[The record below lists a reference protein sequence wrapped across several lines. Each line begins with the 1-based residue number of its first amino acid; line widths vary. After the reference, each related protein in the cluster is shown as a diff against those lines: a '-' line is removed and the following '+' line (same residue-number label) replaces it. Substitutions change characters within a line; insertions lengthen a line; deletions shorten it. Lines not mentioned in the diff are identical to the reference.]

1 MAATSAFDQW
11 ATATLNQIGAPV
23 NSTNLATLQKWATK
37 ESGGSPMRW
46 NNPLNTTQ
54 PDTGS
59 VSAGA
64 TQASVQRYPTPAIGA
79 HATAVT
85 LTNGRYPGILAA
97 LRQSVPTASWLS
109 FDPKIT
115 QQLGTWGSGTNW
127 LGGPTPPTTNF
138 LASSPGGSSTSKSD
152 PCAGLTGF
160 AAAWCQIT
168 QFPAN
173 VAATSV
179 NPIGVIFAKVMY
191 IGSGIL
197 LVGGGMTLLV
207 IIVLKGSG
215 ATAAIG
221 GVAGAVT
228 PQGRALK
235 AVGAASK
242 TSASVKST
250 NAEITA
256 NRSSLAKR
264 KRTSTRKGI

>member
-127 LGGPTPPTTNF
+127 LGGATPPATNF
-138 LASSPGGSSTSKSD
+138 LTSATTPSGTAAKSD

-160 AAAWCQIT
+160 APAWC
-168 QFPAN
+168 
-173 VAATSV
+173 
-179 NPIGVIFAKVMY
+179 
-191 IGSGIL
+191 
-197 LVGGGMTLLV
+197 
-207 IIVLKGSG
+207 
-215 ATAAIG
+215 
-221 GVAGAVT
+221 
-228 PQGRALK
+228 
-235 AVGAASK
+235 
-242 TSASVKST
+242 
-250 NAEITA
+250 
-256 NRSSLAKR
+256 
-264 KRTSTRKGI
+264 